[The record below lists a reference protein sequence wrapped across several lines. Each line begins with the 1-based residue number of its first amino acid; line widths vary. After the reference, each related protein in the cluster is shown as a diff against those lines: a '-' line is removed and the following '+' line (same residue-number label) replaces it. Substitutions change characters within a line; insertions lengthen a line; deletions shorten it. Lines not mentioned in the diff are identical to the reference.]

1 MEEIKQLIVEMQ
13 DAFKR
18 NYRFFKYYIFFLCED
33 AKNGIYLTQNEFEYT
48 LDHLLDY
55 AIYINIEEE
64 FELMKNAY
72 ISIYP
77 DSVEQYI
84 KYYNDSFADI
94 EED

>member
-18 NYRFFKYYIFFLCED
+18 NYRFFKYYILLLCED
-33 AKNGIYLTQNEFEYT
+33 AKDGIYLTQNEFEYT
-48 LDHLLDY
+48 LDYLLDY

-64 FELMKNAY
+64 VELMKNAY

-77 DSVEQYI
+77 DIVEQYI
-84 KYYNDSFADI
+84 KYYHEQFDDP

>member
-13 DAFKR
+13 DALKR
-18 NYRFFKYYIFFLCED
+18 NYRFFKYHILLLCED

-64 FELMKNAY
+64 VELMKNAY

-77 DSVEQYI
+77 DIVEQYI
-84 KYYNDSFADI
+84 KYYHEQFDDP

>member
-13 DAFKR
+13 DTLKR
-18 NYRFFKYYIFFLCED
+18 NYRFFKYYILLLCED

-48 LDHLLDY
+48 LDYLLDY

>member
-13 DAFKR
+13 DGLKR
-18 NYRFFKYYIFFLCED
+18 NYRFFKYYILLLCED

-55 AIYINIEEE
+55 AIYINIEDE
-64 FELMKNAY
+64 FELMKSAY
-72 ISIYP
+72 IAIYP

-84 KYYNDSFADI
+84 IYYKDPFADV
-94 EED
+94 EEE

>member
-18 NYRFFKYYIFFLCED
+18 NYRFFKYYILLLCED
-33 AKNGIYLTQNEFEYT
+33 AKDGIYLTQNEFEYT
-48 LDHLLDY
+48 LDYLLDY